1 MVSNSKLDRNHN
13 ALSIIVDENSGNIKT
28 TNAIGRAHVFIIS
41 TEDFDIT
48 QSLDVPIEV
57 NTHYY

>member
-1 MVSNSKLDRNHN
+1 MDKSHN
-13 ALSIIVDENSGNIKT
+13 ELNTLAISVDENSGNVKT
-28 TNAIGRAHVFIIS
+28 TNKVGRAHVLITS

-57 NTHYY
+57 NT